1 MRIAGL
7 AVALLLFGGAAC
19 SGPAWTTL
27 TGRVYSPNKYYCP
40 PAAPCA
46 RAMQTVSGVPIT
58 AVSQPDRERFNTRTN
73 HDGHFTLNLP
83 GGDFDLYAANVK
95 VARVTMVGYPA
106 EKRYIELVLPYRVP
120 LAAPHG

>member
-1 MRIAGL
+1 MRIAGV
-7 AVALLLFGGAAC
+7 AVALLLFAGAAC

-27 TGRVYSPNKYYCP
+27 TGRVLLPRSNYSNCAECP
-40 PAAPCA
+40 YQGPAASSI
-46 RAMQTVSGVPIT
+46 VVT
-58 AVSQPDRERFNTRTN
+58 AISQPDRQRFNTRTN
-73 HDGHFTLNLP
+73 HEGRFSLSLP
-83 GGDFDLYAANVK
+83 GGDYDLYAASVK